1 MKDIRPA
8 LRSLLLGDAGVAAL
22 VVDRVYPV
30 RLPQGVKVASVVYTR
45 ISGETDYKMEGASGY
60 ARSRMQVDCWAP
72 TVDAAAALA
81 NKVKD
86 CLSGFAG
93 AVGNPSVFIQGAF
106 CTDERE
112 QYDDMVQM
120 YGVSRDYFVH
130 HEEL

>member
-8 LRSLLLGDAGVAAL
+8 LRTLLLGDAGVAAL
-22 VVDRVYPV
+22 VADRVYPI

-45 ISGETDYKMEGASGY
+45 ISGDTDYKMEGASGY
-60 ARSRMQVDCWAP
+60 ARSRMQVAAWAP
-72 TVDAAAALA
+72 TADAATALA

-86 CLSGFAG
+86 CLSGFTG

-112 QYDDMVQM
+112 LYDDVVQL
-120 YGVSRDYFVH
+120 YGVMRDYFVH

>member
-8 LRSLLLGDAGVAAL
+8 LRSLLLGDAGIAAL
-22 VVDRVYPV
+22 VADRVYPL

-45 ISGETDYKMEGASGY
+45 VTGDTDYTTQGASGY
-60 ARSRMQVDCWAP
+60 ARSRMQIAAWAP
-72 TVDAAAALA
+72 TADAATALA

-86 CLSGFAG
+86 CLSGFTG
-93 AVGNPSVFIQGAF
+93 AVGNPSVVIQGAF

-112 QYDDMVQM
+112 QYDDVVQL
-120 YGVSRDYFVH
+120 YGVMRDFFIH